1 MATDFS
7 QNSKDKILL
16 VEDEPN
22 IQNSYGRV
30 LRRAGFEV
38 VSACDGVEALLHLD
52 MSRFEVILSDI
63 WMPGID
69 GISLLREIRLRDSDV
84 PVVLMTANPSIQT
97 ATDAIH
103 YGVLDYLI
111 KPIEMKDLVSTVERA
126 ARVYR
131 LAKIK
136 REAMAYLA
144 SRSLASHSEELDGKF
159 EQALSTFWMA
169 YQPIVQWSERRIFS
183 FEALLRPVSH
193 FPHAGAFIDA
203 AEQLGRLHE
212 LGRMVRDR
220 VAFEAREDTLFF
232 VNLHS
237 RDLFD
242 EILFD
247 PEAPLSKIASSVVLE
262 ITERASVEEIRDLP
276 ERISRLR
283 ALGFRLAI
291 DDLGAGYAGFTSFAQ
306 INPEIVKIDMS
317 LIRNIDQDAT
327 KQKLVRSLIQLCQEM
342 KVEVVCEGIE
352 TPAERDVVVAL
363 GCDLLQGYLF
373 AKPSRPFTDAAF

>member
-1 MATDFS
+1 MVTDFS
-7 QNSKDKILL
+7 PNSKNKILL

-38 VSACDGVEALLHLD
+38 VAACDGVEALQHLD
-52 MSRFEVILSDI
+52 VTRFDVILSDI

-111 KPIEMKDLVSTVERA
+111 KPIEIKDLVNAVERA

-131 LAKIK
+131 LTKIK
-136 REAMAYLA
+136 REAVAYLT
-144 SRSLASHSEELDGKF
+144 SRSNTPHVQGLDAQF
-159 EQALSTFWMA
+159 QQELSTFWMA
-169 YQPIVQWSERRIFS
+169 YQPIVSWSEKRIFS
-183 FEALLRPVSH
+183 FEALLRPTKH
-193 FPHAGAFIDA
+193 FLNAGAMIEA
-203 AEQLGRLHE
+203 AEHLGRLHE
-212 LGRMVRDR
+212 LGRVVRDR
-220 VAFEAREDTLFF
+220 VAFEAKEDMIFF

-242 EILFD
+242 EFLFD

-276 ERISRLR
+276 DRISRLR

-317 LIRNIDQDAT
+317 LIRNIDQDTT

-352 TPAERDVVVAL
+352 TPAERDVVVSL

-373 AKPSRPFTDAAF
+373 AKPSKPFTSATF

>member
-7 QNSKDKILL
+7 QNSKNKILL

-38 VSACDGVEALLHLD
+38 VAACDGVEALQHLD
-52 MSRFEVILSDI
+52 VTRFDVILSDI

-111 KPIEMKDLVSTVERA
+111 KPIEMKDLVNAVERA

-131 LAKIK
+131 LTKIK
-136 REAMAYLA
+136 REAVAYLT
-144 SRSLASHSEELDGKF
+144 SRSNTPHVQGLDAQF
-159 EQALSTFWMA
+159 QQELSTLWMA
-169 YQPIVQWSERRIFS
+169 YQPIVSWSEKRIFS
-183 FEALLRPVSH
+183 FEALLRPTKH
-193 FPHAGAFIDA
+193 FSHAGAMIEA
-203 AEQLGRLHE
+203 AEHLGRLHE
-212 LGRMVRDR
+212 LGRVVRDR
-220 VAFEAREDTLFF
+220 VAFEAKEDTIFF

-242 EILFD
+242 EFLFD
-247 PEAPLSKIASSVVLE
+247 PEAPLSKIASLIVLE

-276 ERISRLR
+276 DRISRLR

-317 LIRNIDQDAT
+317 LIRNIDQDTT

-352 TPAERDVVVAL
+352 TPAERDVVVSL

-373 AKPSRPFTDAAF
+373 AKPSKPFTTAIF

>member
-1 MATDFS
+1 MDTDFS
-7 QNSKDKILL
+7 QNSKNKILL

-38 VSACDGVEALLHLD
+38 VAACDGVEALLHLEVA
-52 MSRFEVILSDI
+52 RFEVILSDI

-69 GISLLREIRLRDSDV
+69 GVSLLREIRLRDSDV

-111 KPIEMKDLVSTVERA
+111 KPIEVKDLVSAVERA

-144 SRSLASHSEELDGKF
+144 SRSNVSQAQDLDVQF
-159 EQALSTFWMA
+159 QQALSTFWMA
-169 YQPIVQWSERRIFS
+169 YQPIVRWSERRIFS

-193 FPHAGAFIDA
+193 FSHASAFVEA
-203 AEQLGRLHE
+203 AEYLGRLHE

-247 PEAPLSKIASSVVLE
+247 PDAPLSKIASQVVLE

-276 ERISRLR
+276 DRISRLR

-327 KQKLVRSLIQLCQEM
+327 KRKLVRSLIQLCQEM

-352 TPAERDVVVAL
+352 TPAERDVVVSL

-373 AKPSRPFTDAAF
+373 AKPARPFTLATF